1 MLEEVLASLNNWF
14 VADVQHGRYSVE
26 GGSLALDLQEGQWF
40 VIHGS
45 VFSDGLHQYPVSDL
59 RDETFDGE
67 VWALA
72 VPPAV
77 VSLSEEVAA
86 WCEAHQREIDSP
98 YQSESFGGYSYAKA
112 SDSGSQTGSY
122 GWQQHFAKRL
132 NRWRKL

>member
-14 VADVQHGRYSVE
+14 VADVQRGRYSVE
-26 GGSLALDLQEGQWF
+26 GGSLALDLREGQWF

-45 VFSDGLHQYPVSDL
+45 VFNDGLHRHPVTGL

-86 WCEAHQREIDSP
+86 WCEAHRGEIDSP
-98 YQSESFGGYSYAKA
+98 YQSESFGGYSYTRAG
-112 SDSGSQTGSY
+112 DSGSQTGPY
-122 GWQQHFAKRL
+122 GWQRHFARRL